1 LLLDLLRI
9 KDLLQIAYF
18 GHKFAIIFRRAY
30 GQAEKFYQISGSK
43 SSIFATILN
52 TQQVYYLEL
61 KNIF

>member
-1 LLLDLLRI
+1 LRI

-43 SSIFATILN
+43 SSIFVTILN
-52 TQQVYYLEL
+52 TQQVYLYLYL
-61 KNIF
+61 